1 MSEEHLNES
10 LRKIAKWAGV
20 SFVGAFAGLALG
32 YLSRLIIARW
42 LGTSDYGLIS
52 LGYAAMMIGAALS
65 LVGLPGGIQRFVSFY
80 ERKGDK
86 SGIKGTILC
95 ALKISLPLSIIF
107 AIILLFHADWVS
119 IRVFHSPELTPVLRI
134 FSIAIPF
141 SVLANN
147 LISATIGFQDIRYRV
162 YANDLFQNIS

>member
-1 MSEEHLNES
+1 MPDEGFLGES
-10 LRKIAKWAGV
+10 LRKIAKGAGV
-20 SFVGAFAGLALG
+20 SFAGVFAGLALG
-32 YLSRLIIARW
+32 YLSRMIIARW

-52 LGYAAMMIGAALS
+52 LGYA
-65 LVGLPGGIQRFVSFY
+65 
-80 ERKGDK
+80 
-86 SGIKGTILC
+86 
-95 ALKISLPLSIIF
+95 